1 MKTEKLFK
9 HYAKLLGESSLEVA
23 DTEAPDATDVA
34 EMPADALETQEDEM
48 TSEGEKY
55 LVELL
60 VKAFLHEPGESD
72 AATAKELQ
80 AMIDEDPK
88 GVASAISNLVELG
101 EGEVKDALD
110 DVQV

>member
-1 MKTEKLFK
+1 MKTEKLFNY
-9 HYAKLLGESSLEVA
+9 YASMLNENVEGG
-23 DTEAPDATDVA
+23 APDATDVA
-34 EMPADALETQEDEM
+34 EMPQDALEPAQDEM

-60 VKAFLHEPGESD
+60 VKAFLHEPDESG

-80 AMIDEDPK
+80 AQIEEDPK

-101 EGEVKDALD
+101 NGEMKETLAL
-110 DVQV
+110 

>member
-1 MKTEKLFK
+1 MKKTEELFDK
-9 HYAKLLGESSLEVA
+9 YAKLLNEAQLDVA
-23 DTEAPDATDVA
+23 DAAAPDATDVA
-34 EMPADALETQEDEM
+34 EMPEDTLDPQEDEM

-60 VKAFLHEPGESD
+60 VKAFLHEPDESG

-80 AMIDEDPK
+80 AQIEEDPK

-101 EGEVKDALD
+101 DGEMKETLAL
-110 DVQV
+110 

>member
-1 MKTEKLFK
+1 MKKTEELFNY
-9 HYAKLLGESSLEVA
+9 YASILNEEV
-23 DTEAPDATDVA
+23 DGGAPDATDIA
-34 EMPADALETQEDEM
+34 EVPAEDLGAETEEM

-60 VKAFLHEPGESD
+60 VKAFLHEPDESG

-80 AMIDEDPK
+80 AMVEEDPK

-101 EGEVKDALD
+101 NGEMKDTLA
-110 DVQV
+110 QA

>member
-9 HYAKLLGESSLEVA
+9 YYASMLNENVEGG
-23 DTEAPDATDVA
+23 APDATDVA
-34 EMPADALETQEDEM
+34 EMPQDALEPVQDEM

-60 VKAFLHEPGESD
+60 IKAFLHEPDESG

-80 AMIDEDPK
+80 AMVDEDPK
-88 GVASAISNLVELG
+88 GVASAISNMVELG
-101 EGEVKDALD
+101 DGEMKETLSL
-110 DVQV
+110 

>member
-1 MKTEKLFK
+1 MKTERLFN
-9 HYAKLLGESSLEVA
+9 YYTSIFNEEV
-23 DTEAPDATDVA
+23 DGGSPDATDVA
-34 EMPADALETQEDEM
+34 EVPAEAMAAETDEM

-60 VKAFLHEPGESD
+60 VKAFLHEPDESG

-80 AMIDEDPK
+80 AQIEEDPK

-101 EGEVKDALD
+101 NGEMKETLAL
-110 DVQV
+110 

>member
-1 MKTEKLFK
+1 MKTERLFN
-9 HYAKLLGESSLEVA
+9 YYTSIFNEEV
-23 DTEAPDATDVA
+23 DGGSPDATDVA
-34 EMPADALETQEDEM
+34 EVPAEAMAAETDEL

-60 VKAFLHEPGESD
+60 VKAFLHEPDESG

-80 AMIDEDPK
+80 AQIEEDPK

-101 EGEVKDALD
+101 NGEMKETLAL
-110 DVQV
+110 